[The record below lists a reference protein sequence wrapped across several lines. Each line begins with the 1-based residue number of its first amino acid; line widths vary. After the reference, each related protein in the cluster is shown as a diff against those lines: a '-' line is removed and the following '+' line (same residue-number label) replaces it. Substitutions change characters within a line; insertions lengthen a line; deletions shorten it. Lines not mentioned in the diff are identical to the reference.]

1 MPTAP
6 FRIPDSI
13 RGERARRAQVILARD
28 GLYFDAPR
36 KIDGPCVGCAPRD
49 PTRWHPSA
57 PQSCAAS

>member
-13 RGERARRAQVILARD
+13 RGERARRAQVVLARD

-49 PTRWHPSA
+49 PPGGLGA
-57 PQSCAAS
+57 AKSCAAS